1 MSAIRYKDKVYGGS
15 AIVDNASHLIADNGS
30 GTNVT
35 GQQLLEN
42 ILGNFATV
50 EASTTAS
57 KAYAVG
63 EYLIYNSFLYRVT
76 TAIASGGTI
85 NTGTGGNVKQTTVG
99 EEEAN
104 RELWW
109 GGTDA
114 KTVYAQSTTG
124 TIVQIDD
131 PLITANHVLT
141 KFVAENPSY
150 ITSGISCTTTEGQA
164 IITGTCSA
172 QTTAE
177 IMLTRKS
184 N

>member
-15 AIVDNASHLIADNGS
+15 AIVDNATHLIADNGS

-35 GQQLLEN
+35 GQVLFEN

-50 EASTTAS
+50 EATSTAS
-57 KAYAVG
+57 RAYAVG
-63 EYLIYNSFLYRVT
+63 AYLIYNSFLYRVT

-85 NTGTGGNVKQTTVG
+85 NTGTGGNVVQTTVG

-104 RELWW
+104 RELWF
-109 GGTDA
+109 GSE
-114 KTVYAQSTTG
+114 TVYAQSTTG
-124 TIVQIDD
+124 TIVTITDSR
-131 PLITANHVLT
+131 ITADHILT
-141 KFVAENPSY
+141 KFVAEPNY
-150 ITSGISCTTTEGQA
+150 VTSGISCTTTEGQA

-172 QTTAE
+172 QTSAE